1 MGVTVTHKL
10 KVRLG
15 EGNLGRKYV
24 MRGGSCLPR
33 INKDS

>member
-15 EGNLGRKYV
+15 EGNSSRKHV